1 MHVSDDWPNEP
12 DGALVPLDR
21 PHGPDAMDVLAR
33 RAVLR
38 GVRGRR
44 ELHVTDGACPHNGG
58 PLAEGLV
65 RDGVV
70 TCPWHWYSYMRSP
83 NGPQGALVPLDRPPG
98 QTQWTFAHAG
108 RSYAVF
114 SVGDALY
121 VTDGACPHNGGPL
134 AEGLVRDGVVTCP
147 WHWYS
152 YELATGRCRT
162 AAGYELQ
169 RYPVVLVGGQP
180 HASLPAPGPP
190 GAGRRSCGRTPA
202 RAAPRAGLGRDWC
215 VVVYWGASCRS
226 WDR

>member
-1 MHVSDDWPNEP
+1 M
-12 DGALVPLDR
+12 
-21 PHGPDAMDVLAR
+21 
-33 RAVLR
+33 
-38 GVRGRR
+38 
-44 ELHVTDGACPHNGG
+44 
-58 PLAEGLV
+58 
-65 RDGVV
+65 
-70 TCPWHWYSYMRSP
+70 
-83 NGPQGALVPLDRPPG
+83 PLDRPPG

-162 AAGYELQ
+162 AAGYELR

-180 HASLPAPGPP
+180 HASLPAPAAGPELVGDPAGARPP
-190 GAGRRSCGRTPA
+190 GRWFMAYGHVLSGLNSRRTGWPVTSA
-202 RAAPRAGLGRDWC
+202 IM
-215 VVVYWGASCRS
+215 S
-226 WDR
+226 